1 MAEGRQPGPTA
12 EELRL
17 LDPEGGFLARLVADR
32 RRLAGLTHRLWRVSA
47 QLRQDR
53 LREIESLAHRLAG
66 AAGTFGFVATG
77 DAALALEELLIEQRQ
92 GLLGGEPA
100 AVSARLATLADALDR
115 AIAALPGPPNLP
127 TSG

>member
-32 RRLAGLTHRLWRVSA
+32 RRLAGLTHRLWRVSP

-92 GLLGGEPA
+92 GLIGSEQA
-100 AVSARLATLADALDR
+100 AVSARLATLADALDQ
-115 AIAALPGPPNLP
+115 AIAALPGPPNPP